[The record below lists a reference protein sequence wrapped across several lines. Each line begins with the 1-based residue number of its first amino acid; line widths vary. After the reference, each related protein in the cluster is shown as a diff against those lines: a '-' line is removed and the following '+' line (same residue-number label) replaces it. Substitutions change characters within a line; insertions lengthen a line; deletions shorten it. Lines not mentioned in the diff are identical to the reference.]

1 MRPLATQTIAPAE
14 EDRAYFHRVFAWMGT
29 GLFVTGL
36 VAYLIGRSSRALH
49 FLFESHPGVFA
60 VCIIVELVLVAV
72 LVGLV
77 KHMSLFETAGTFL
90 AYAALN
96 GLTISFIFA
105 VYTTGSIYSTF
116 LGLFCLAAAGFPGLN
131 SFVGEFL
138 IISGVFKTT
147 WPWLGVMAIWG
158 VALGTTYIVW
168 LYYRVALGDTRPGL
182 PTLGIDLN
190 AREVA
195 TLAPLA
201 LLTVVIGLY
210 PDAVLGFLR
219 TSVEQL
225 LAAMTAPGTLA
236 GRM

>member
-1 MRPLATQTIAPAE
+1 MRPLATQTIVPAQ

-49 FLFESHPGVFA
+49 FLFESHPGVLV
-60 VCIIVELVLVAV
+60 VCLIVELVLVAV

-116 LGLFCLAAAGFPGLN
+116 LVTGAMFGA
-131 SFVGEFL
+131 
-138 IISGVFKTT
+138 
-147 WPWLGVMAIWG
+147 
-158 VALGTTYIVW
+158 
-168 LYYRVALGDTRPGL
+168 
-182 PTLGIDLN
+182 
-190 AREVA
+190 
-195 TLAPLA
+195 LA
-201 LLTVVIGLY
+201 LWGYVTNADLTKWGSFLFMALVGQLVGLVVNLIWFNEKLY
-210 PDAVLGFLR
+210 WVTTATGVLIFSAYTAYDVQKLKQYDVAGVDETVAKKDAIVGALALYLDFVNLFLYLIRILGR
-219 TSVEQL
+219 
-225 LAAMTAPGTLA
+225 
-236 GRM
+236 RK

>member
-49 FLFESHPGVFA
+49 FLFESHPGVFV

-116 LGLFCLAAAGFPGLN
+116 LVTSAMFGA
-131 SFVGEFL
+131 
-138 IISGVFKTT
+138 
-147 WPWLGVMAIWG
+147 
-158 VALGTTYIVW
+158 
-168 LYYRVALGDTRPGL
+168 
-182 PTLGIDLN
+182 
-190 AREVA
+190 
-195 TLAPLA
+195 LA
-201 LLTVVIGLY
+201 LYLDFVNLFLY
-210 PDAVLGFLR
+210 LIRILGR
-219 TSVEQL
+219 
-225 LAAMTAPGTLA
+225 
-236 GRM
+236 RK